1 MESPGNEARSVLV
14 FPGPTMEGPGNEA
27 RSVLV
32 LFPGPTMEGPG
43 NEARSVLVFPGPP
56 WRDLGMRLGQ
66 C

>member
-1 MESPGNEARSVLV
+1 MER
-14 FPGPTMEGPGNEA
+14 PGNEA

-32 LFPGPTMEGPG
+32 LFPGPTMEKPG
-43 NEARSVLVFPGPP
+43 NEARSVLVLFPGPP